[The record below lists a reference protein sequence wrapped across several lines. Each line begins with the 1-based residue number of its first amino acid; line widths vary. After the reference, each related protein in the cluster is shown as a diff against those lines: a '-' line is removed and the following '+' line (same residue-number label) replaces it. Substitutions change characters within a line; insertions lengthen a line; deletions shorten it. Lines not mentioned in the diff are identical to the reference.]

1 MNGESWDAT
10 GLPDVYQITADR
22 MEKLKGA
29 SVTKVATCKVAALLA
44 LQLLYIY

>member
-29 SVTKVATCKVAALLA
+29 SVTKVAT
-44 LQLLYIY
+44 I